1 MKLTRSES
9 FYTIEKDDGS
19 SLILSHEEIRSLYFQ
34 IKDDYL
40 REDILYNVESYDGD
54 VIALGSYDGT
64 VDEFVDEV
72 HCKLEDAISRGDYIS
87 EDDVQD
93 AILDLAE
100 SYGIRIDE

>member
-19 SLILSHEEIRSLYFQ
+19 SLILSHAEIRSLYFQ

-40 REDILYNVESYDGD
+40 REDIRYNVESYDGY
-54 VIALGSYDGT
+54 VIALGSYNGT
-64 VDEFVDEV
+64 IDEFIDEV
-72 HCKLEDAISRGDYIS
+72 HYKLEDAISCGDFIS

-93 AILDLAE
+93 AILDLAK